1 MELISSKISLLLRSF
16 SFTRE
21 VLSPEALLEIFKLI
35 LVFLLE
41 MVAKSILK

>member
-1 MELISSKISLLLRSF
+1 MFI

-21 VLSPEALLEIFKLI
+21 VVLPETLLKIFKLI
-35 LVFLLE
+35 LLFLLE